1 MSLWQKR
8 AALPILLAHS
18 AHRRHT
24 KPQEFRNLP
33 GALAP
38 FIKLQNAL
46 AHRNR
51 YGSHGHTLPYAF
63 LFIKLYYLWKC
74 AKESGIGDHFSL
86 SYRMLSKFA
95 HPTAM
100 QILAPPDEAKAA
112 LQKDCFFSQ
121 GCLFFT
127 GAFVALEGQLL

>member
-8 AALPILLAHS
+8 AALPKLLAHS

-24 KPQEFRNLP
+24 KPQELRNLP

-51 YGSHGHTLPYAF
+51 YGSHEHTLPYAF

-74 AKESGIGDHFSL
+74 
-86 SYRMLSKFA
+86 SKSAVPRLLGQTGTEFLLRRNA
-95 HPTAM
+95 GTV
-100 QILAPPDEAKAA
+100 LEA
-112 LQKDCFFSQ
+112 L
-121 GCLFFT
+121 
-127 GAFVALEGQLL
+127 

>member
-8 AALPILLAHS
+8 AALPKLLAHS

-24 KPQEFRNLP
+24 KPQELRNLP

-51 YGSHGHTLPYAF
+51 YGSHEHTLPYAF

-74 AKESGIGDHFSL
+74 SKQICARGSSARGELQSCNPSTIIAIVLVSLPNPGNRCLKERTIGGQPL
-86 SYRMLSKFA
+86 L
-95 HPTAM
+95 
-100 QILAPPDEAKAA
+100 PPPE
-112 LQKDCFFSQ
+112 
-121 GCLFFT
+121 
-127 GAFVALEGQLL
+127 

>member
-74 AKESGIGDHFSL
+74 SNLKTRIEQFGLLGFVGILFL
-86 SYRMLSKFA
+86 CWLWVSYRFGG
-95 HPTAM
+95 H
-100 QILAPPDEAKAA
+100 
-112 LQKDCFFSQ
+112 
-121 GCLFFT
+121 
-127 GAFVALEGQLL
+127 

>member
-74 AKESGIGDHFSL
+74 SSLTADPSPHVSQLGRKEINVGSL
-86 SYRMLSKFA
+86 GLVREF
-95 HPTAM
+95 
-100 QILAPPDEAKAA
+100 
-112 LQKDCFFSQ
+112 C
-121 GCLFFT
+121 
-127 GAFVALEGQLL
+127 VALLVALRVFRFEQ